1 MRLAHQLTA
10 AAKQNSKGLLN
21 LKQKTCKLNKQM
33 AKGKMP
39 PQLLEY
45 FKKKVGKGDD
55 KDTDKEEK
63 GKKAEESAKKGL
75 KAAKAA
81 KNFKDKKEDK

>member
-1 MRLAHQLTA
+1 M
-10 AAKQNSKGLLN
+10 SK
-21 LKQKTCKLNKQM
+21 
-33 AKGKMP
+33 KGKMP

-45 FKKKVGKGDD
+45 FKKKTGNGDD
-55 KDTDKEEK
+55 KDTDKEER

-81 KNFKDKKEDK
+81 KQYKKDKDKK